1 MRDTPLRGRLTLAIT
16 SAGETGR
23 HDAARAV
30 LDAMDHVPDAAIIA
44 IGTSGRLALA
54 NKGRIDVDVRV
65 RGRAAHSSTPW
76 AGIDAIAGARQ
87 VLDRVLAL
95 HVGTRHHPGLGRA
108 TLAATADIGEP
119 WRTETV
125 RGPHMFPAE
134 IAADGPLASAIW
146 QGCLAQG
153 VEPPETFYSNG
164 ALDAGLFHSLGREAA
179 MWGPGNMDLWH
190 SDNES
195 ISVDEIEYGARRYLG
210 LIHAWCG

>member
-65 RGRAAHSSTPW
+65 RGRAAHPSTPW

-153 VEPPETFYSNG
+153 SSRRRPSIPTARSMRGFSI
-164 ALDAGLFHSLGREAA
+164 R
-179 MWGPGNMDLWH
+179 
-190 SDNES
+190 SD
-195 ISVDEIEYGARRYLG
+195 ARRP
-210 LIHAWCG
+210 CGGRATWISGTPTMRASASTRSSTARAATSD